1 MGRTRKYRDYL
12 VERLADPQEAAAYL
26 KAALEEFERDGEAEA
41 FLLALRSVV
50 EATGGIAELAQ
61 RTNLNRQHL
70 YRALSGRSNP
80 KLSTL
85 GTILGGLGLRLSIE
99 EAGESGAGVG

>member
-1 MGRTRKYRDYL
+1 VERTRSYRDYL
-12 VERLADPQEAAAYL
+12 VEKLRDPREAAAYL
-26 KAALEEFERDGEAEA
+26 KAALDEFEKEGEVEA
-41 FLLALRSVV
+41 FLLAVRSVV
-50 EATGGIAELAQ
+50 VATGGVSRLAD

-85 GTILGGLGLRLSIE
+85 GTILGGLGFRLSIE
-99 EAGESGAGVG
+99 EAHH

>member
-12 VERLADPQEAAAYL
+12 IERLRDPEEAAAYL
-26 KAALEEFERDGEAEA
+26 KAALAEFEADGEAEA

-50 EATGGIAELAQ
+50 EATGGISELAE

-70 YRALSGRSNP
+70 YRALSGKSNP

-85 GTILGGLGLRLSIE
+85 GTILGGLGFRLSIE
-99 EAGESGAGVG
+99 QASESAAGAG